1 MATLKINGKEITVE
15 DNTLILDAAKEAG
28 YDIPTFCYQADLS
41 RLGSCR
47 MCLVEIEGQKKLQPS
62 CVTPV
67 MQDMEVRT
75 ETETI
80 LEARAGVLEFFLSN
94 HGLDCP
100 VCDKGGECELQDMVY
115 KHGPH
120 VGEHAEKKV
129 RFHEKDYTLS
139 PVIVKNSNRCVQC
152 MRCVRVCAE
161 AVGTGVLGAQG
172 RGAYQEETSFLRT
185 ELDCDH
191 CGNCIEVCPVGSFM
205 RRPYRYKSR
214 PWDLKSA
221 TSICPYCATGCR
233 ITIQE
238 RDGEVVRSLS
248 KFGTGVNNELLC
260 ARGRFGFD
268 FVNNTERLK
277 QPMMKLSDGS
287 FVDISW
293 PEATTLVKEKLYPHS
308 GESVGVGERIGAIA
322 SAGLTNEELFL
333 FQKIM
338 RGLFKTENIDSSS
351 RWSGDAV
358 KAFVAAT
365 GITDGATTIRDA
377 ARADTVFVVGSQVS
391 DENPVTDYLLRL
403 SLETSAT
410 ELIVASPRAM
420 KLDKSAVLSIRNA
433 PAREG
438 SLLLAIARGLYE
450 KNTDRMAGLEWGA
463 KLSAFSAE
471 RLSSEA
477 GISDDELRSAIKKL
491 LNAESV
497 SLLAGT
503 EFLRFPASIPGLQI
517 FVDTLRALDKEVT
530 VLPLLDR
537 CNQRGAWEM
546 GVLPGSA
553 PGFEV
558 SGSVGMDTEAML
570 QASANGALDMLYVV
584 GEDVVNTFPDEHFAR
599 KALGALKFLIVQD
612 SFMTETAQMA
622 DLVLPAATFAE
633 KSGSVTNQEGRVQA
647 TAKLLDP
654 PGEARGD
661 FEIFS
666 AIAALIEEGYE
677 PSSVASAF
685 DEIRRATRMYSD
697 IEFSEGKDSSSLVSG
712 AGAKPDITKFMK
724 SALGE
729 VSTEPVKV
737 SGPGEL
743 RLVTGNHL
751 YFSGSLSQYSEILNR
766 LLTDSVVEL
775 SDVDAKELGLKPGD
789 RVVVKGEHNSFLFI
803 LRTRKGTRSGVAF
816 IAENYADTPVNR
828 YFRRSDRLPL
838 VSIKKA

>member
-15 DNTLILDAAKEAG
+15 DNTLILDAARKAG

-67 MQDMEVRT
+67 MPDMEVRT

-120 VGEHAEKKV
+120 AGAHAEKKV

-152 MRCVRVCAE
+152 MRCVRVCDE

-172 RGAYQEETSFLRT
+172 RGAHQEETSFLRT

-233 ITIQE
+233 MTIQE

-248 KFGTGVNNELLC
+248 KEGTGVNNELLC

-268 FVNNTERLK
+268 FVNNSERLK
-277 QPMMKLSDGS
+277 LPKMKLSDGS
-287 FVDISW
+287 FVDITW
-293 PEATTLVKEKLYPHS
+293 DEATKLVKEKLYPHS
-308 GESVGVGERIGAIA
+308 GESVEAGERIGAIV

-333 FQKIM
+333 FQKMM
-338 RGLFKTENIDSSS
+338 RGIFKTENIDSSS

-358 KAFVAAT
+358 KAFIAAT
-365 GITDGATTIRDA
+365 NIADGATAIRDA
-377 ARADTVFVVGSQVS
+377 VKADTVFVVGSQLS

-403 SLETSAT
+403 SLEGSTS
-410 ELIVASPRAM
+410 ELVVASPRAM
-420 KLDKSAVLSIRNA
+420 KLDSSAVLSIRNA

-438 SLLLAIARGLYE
+438 SLLLAIASVLYE
-450 KNTDRMAGLEWGA
+450 KNKDKMAGLEWGA
-463 KLSAFSAE
+463 KLSAFSVDA
-471 RLSSEA
+471 LLSEA
-477 GISDDELRSAIKKL
+477 GVSDKELKAAVKKL
-491 LNAESV
+491 SDAKSV
-497 SLLAGT
+497 SLMAGT

-517 FVDTLRALDKEVT
+517 FVDTLKALGKEVT

-546 GVLPGSA
+546 GAITDVG
-553 PGFEV
+553 PGFEAT
-558 SGSVGMDTEAML
+558 GSTGMDTGAML
-570 QASANGALDMLYVV
+570 EASVKGALDKLYVV
-584 GEDVVNTFPDEHFAR
+584 GEDVINSYPDEHFAR
-599 KALGALKFLIVQD
+599 NALGALKFLIVQD
-612 SFMTETAQMA
+612 SFMTETALLA
-622 DLVLPAATFAE
+622 DLVLPSATFAE

-647 TAKLLDP
+647 IALLLDP
-654 PGEARGD
+654 PGEARAD
-661 FEIFS
+661 FDIFF
-666 AIAALIEEGYE
+666 AIAASIEEGYA
-677 PSSVASAF
+677 PSDVASAF
-685 DEIRRATRMYSD
+685 DEIRAATPMYSD
-697 IEFSEGKDSSSLVSG
+697 IEFSEGKEAGSLVMS
-712 AGAKPDITKFMK
+712 ARVKPDITESMLA
-724 SALGE
+724 ALGE
-729 VSTEPVKV
+729 VSTEPVRV
-737 SGPGEL
+737 PAAGEL

-751 YFSGSLSQYSEILNR
+751 YFSGSLSQYSEILNS
-766 LLTDSVVEL
+766 LLTDPVVEL
-775 SDVDAKELGLKPGD
+775 SDVDAKELGLKSGD
-789 RVVVKGEHNSFLFI
+789 KVVVKGEHISYLFI

-828 YFRRSDRLPL
+828 YFRRGDRVPL